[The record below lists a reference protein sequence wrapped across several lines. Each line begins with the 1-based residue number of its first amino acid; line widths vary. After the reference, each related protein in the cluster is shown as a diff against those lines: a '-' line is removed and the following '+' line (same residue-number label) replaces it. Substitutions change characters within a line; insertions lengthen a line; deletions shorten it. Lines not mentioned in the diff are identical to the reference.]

1 MAYTTSRIQDSHYNT
16 HREREREFL
25 SNFYCKNQTLI
36 IFKTS
41 DLLRLMEKTI
51 DKRPNLEGESEFN
64 SLIYTELTIHVL
76 SFGNLKP
83 SSLLKVLLLS
93 RILLT

>member
-1 MAYTTSRIQDSHYNT
+1 
-16 HREREREFL
+16 
-25 SNFYCKNQTLI
+25 
-36 IFKTS
+36 
-41 DLLRLMEKTI
+41 MEKTI

-64 SLIYTELTIHVL
+64 SLIYTEFTIYVL

>member
-1 MAYTTSRIQDSHYNT
+1 
-16 HREREREFL
+16 
-25 SNFYCKNQTLI
+25 
-36 IFKTS
+36 
-41 DLLRLMEKTI
+41 MEKTI